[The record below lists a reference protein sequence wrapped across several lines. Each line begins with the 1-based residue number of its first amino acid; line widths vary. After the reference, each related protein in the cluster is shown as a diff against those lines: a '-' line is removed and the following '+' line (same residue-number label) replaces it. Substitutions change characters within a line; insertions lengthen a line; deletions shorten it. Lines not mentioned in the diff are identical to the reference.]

1 MKVHWLK
8 KVLITVLI
16 LGGMFVGPEGYAQ
29 SKAKTLTRK
38 EALTIAES
46 TAEAEQFYTMHEG
59 RLKNCIE
66 KEVVKPCES
75 DWVSCIDNAWVVQF
89 TIGDVCKIEQDGRL
103 GLTILVD
110 ALTGQILSRFPEVEY
125 FKGESYCL
133 DDSDCL
139 CGREKEGGRQCYNF
153 VAAQVL
159 GVADYQCRQCQ
170 CVQNQCVSK
179 KD

>member
-8 KVLITVLI
+8 KFLISVLIISGTFA
-16 LGGMFVGPEGYAQ
+16 GREGYAQ
-29 SKAKTLTRK
+29 SSAKTLTRK

-46 TAEAEQFYTMHEG
+46 TAEAEKFYTMYEG

-75 DWVSCIDNAWVVQF
+75 DWVSCIENAWVVQF
-89 TIGDVCKIEQDGRL
+89 TIGDICKIEQDGRL

-110 ALTGQILSRFPEVEY
+110 ALTGQILSRFPEVAY
-125 FKGESYCL
+125 FNEESYCL
-133 DDSDCL
+133 DDSDCI
-139 CGREKEGGRQCYNF
+139 CGREGEGPRLCYNF

-159 GVADYQCRQCQ
+159 GVADFQCRQCG
-170 CVQNQCVSK
+170 CVQNQCVLK
-179 KD
+179 KN

>member
-1 MKVHWLK
+1 MKVHWLRK
-8 KVLITVLI
+8 ILITVLV
-16 LGGMFVGPEGYAQ
+16 LVGMFAGREGCAQ
-29 SKAKTLTRK
+29 SSAKTLSRK

-46 TAEAEQFYTMHEG
+46 TEEAEQFYTMYEG

-75 DWVSCIDNAWVVQF
+75 DWVSCIENAWVVQF
-89 TIGDVCKIEQDGRL
+89 TIGDICKIEQDGRL

-110 ALTGQILSRFPEVEY
+110 ALTGQILSRFPDVEY
-125 FKGESYCL
+125 FKDGRYCL

-139 CGREKEGGRQCYNF
+139 CGRAGEGERQCYNF

-159 GVADYQCRQCQ
+159 GLADFQCRQCQ
-170 CVQNQCVSK
+170 CVQNQCVLMNN
-179 KD
+179 